1 MKETHLGRAVLS
13 EARKGGDVLGDRAGL
28 FWALFVW
35 GCIYQFQT
43 VLSEQNC
50 TNFLARAGE
59 YSFENLKPLQLF
71 CVFRILA
78 PITLSIPDGCVKKTP
93 PNVVIL
99 NNNSLVL
106 VLLYFLFS
114 QQGCNCGK
122 RL

>member
-1 MKETHLGRAVLS
+1 MGCSLGG
-13 EARKGGDVLGDRAGL
+13 EEGGDVLGDRAGL

-59 YSFENLKPLQLF
+59 HSFENLKPLQLF

-78 PITLSIPDGCVKKTP
+78 AITLSIPDGCVKNTP
-93 PNVVIL
+93 KR
-99 NNNSLVL
+99 SH
-106 VLLYFLFS
+106 FKQQQSCSCFALFS
-114 QQGCNCGK
+114 FLPT